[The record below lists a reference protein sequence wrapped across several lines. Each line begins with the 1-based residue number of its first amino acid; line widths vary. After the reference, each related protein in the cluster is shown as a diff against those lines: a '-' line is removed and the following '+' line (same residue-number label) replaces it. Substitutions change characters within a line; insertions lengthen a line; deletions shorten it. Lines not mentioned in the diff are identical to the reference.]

1 MYITKRSDA
10 LLGKTYFIILPL
22 LLNLLFLKSTNEKNY
37 NHLNISQDLGG
48 RGE

>member
-10 LLGKTYFIILPL
+10 LLGKTYFIILHL
-22 LLNLLFLKSTNEKNY
+22 LLHWLILKSTNEKNY
-37 NHLNISQDLGG
+37 NPLNISQNLRG